1 MPEMKIFFLDA
12 IKKINGG
19 SKEVQP
25 DLSETLMGNEAQSI
39 IDVKETKTELKNVI
53 DDRLKAIAE

>member
-25 DLSETLMGNEAQSI
+25 DLSETLMGDEAQSI
-39 IDVKETKTELKNVI
+39 IDIKETKTDLKNII
-53 DDRLKAIAE
+53 DKRLEKIAE